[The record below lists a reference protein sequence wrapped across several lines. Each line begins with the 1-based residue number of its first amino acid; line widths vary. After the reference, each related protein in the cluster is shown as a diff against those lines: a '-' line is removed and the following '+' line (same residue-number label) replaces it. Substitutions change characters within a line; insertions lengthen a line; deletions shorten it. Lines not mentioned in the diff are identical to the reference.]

1 MDEVGKK
8 LRSARIEKG
17 YTLDDL
23 QQITKIQKRYLVAI
37 EEGNFDQLPGDFYVR
52 AFIKQY
58 AETVGLDSHELL
70 DQYSDKIPEP
80 QPKEYAENSIENKAR
95 ALHDES
101 TSFGSWLRNNT
112 GKIIIGA
119 VVIIVIASL
128 YFFAVRAANSR
139 KTQIPDQ
146 SSEIVSSSK
155 KVKESSKESS
165 SESSKKSESSKSSSK
180 SSSSSKKAELKIEQ
194 DSSSTNA
201 FTVTDLPSGENTLVV
216 GANSGSAWIQVQINN
231 GSGAS
236 WQGVL
241 QAGGTHSITLPA
253 DTTVFTVQSGNTP
266 NTTVK
271 LNDKSVALSTA
282 TGASVVQTFTFN
294 VQSASSTSDSE

>member
-70 DQYSDKIPEP
+70 DEYSDKIPEP
-80 QPKEYAENSIENKAR
+80 QPKEYAENSIENKTR

-112 GKIIIGA
+112 GKIIIGI

-155 KVKESSKESS
+155 KSKTSSKKS
-165 SESSKKSESSKSSSK
+165 SESSQKSESSESSSK
-180 SSSSSKKAELKIEQ
+180 SSSSSKKEELKVEA
-194 DSSSTNA
+194 DSSATNA
-201 FTVTDLPSGENTLVV
+201 FTVTNLPSGENTLVV
-216 GANSGSAWIQVQINN
+216 GANGGSAWIQVQINN